1 MLRHTFLLFGFLG
14 GQGGGGISWKQ
25 GLANTTFLK
34 EPRSGIRKPNCL
46 VQFRDVSCIYKEPG
60 YIPAESFDINK

>member
-1 MLRHTFLLFGFLG
+1 MEARVSQHY
-14 GQGGGGISWKQ
+14 I
-25 GLANTTFLK
+25 LK

-60 YIPAESFDINK
+60 YIPAEYFDINK